1 MSQETKNALFHS
13 IMTQYKGLSESVK
26 STPIPDHLKTII
38 LKDLDNAW
46 LWIKE
51 SFLFMPAE
59 NNVSESQQ
67 EELIVE

>member
-13 IMTQYKGLSESVK
+13 IMTQYKGLSESVR

-59 NNVSESQQ
+59 KIAESQQ